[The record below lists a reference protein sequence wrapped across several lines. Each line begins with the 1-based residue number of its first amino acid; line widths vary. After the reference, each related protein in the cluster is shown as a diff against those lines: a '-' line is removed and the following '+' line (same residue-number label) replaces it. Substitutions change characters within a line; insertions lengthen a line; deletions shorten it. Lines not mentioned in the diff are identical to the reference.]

1 MKKTETRGYPQNLYA
16 AVFGI
21 IKDEEIECLIPYDVN
36 ETLNSVL
43 SVLPAIEQFVL
54 IKRYKEKKTLQE
66 IAEMNGKTRN
76 EVRLVE
82 AKALRKLRH
91 PMYARR
97 LKFGDSQYENCLTEL
112 QIAINQSVADATRYA
127 DAVLIEELGFSTRL
141 YNCLKRGGIDSLGDI
156 LLAPPEELAT
166 IRNFGRKA
174 ALELIEKLDKN
185 GVNYAMIKRGEFDE
199 KAASFF
205 GIEEEEWK

>member
-16 AVFGI
+16 VVFGT

-43 SVLPAIEQFVL
+43 SALPAIEQFVL

-66 IAEMNGKTRN
+66 IAEMSGKTRN

-97 LKFGDSQYENCLTEL
+97 LKFGDSQYENCLIEL
-112 QIAINQSVADATRYA
+112 QIAIKQSVADATRYA
-127 DAVLIEELGFSTRL
+127 DAVPIEELGFSTRL

-156 LLAPPEELAT
+156 LLALPEKLAT